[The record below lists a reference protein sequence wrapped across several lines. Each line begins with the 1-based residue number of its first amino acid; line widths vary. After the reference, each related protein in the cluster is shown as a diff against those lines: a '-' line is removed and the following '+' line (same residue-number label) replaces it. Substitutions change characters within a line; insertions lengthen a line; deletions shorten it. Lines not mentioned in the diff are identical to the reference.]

1 MTGLQ
6 TIDTKEQT
14 LHAIRDELPALLRGD
29 PSLSAH
35 ILAVARE
42 HFPTRVET
50 EDKFTRMLNQLARD
64 REEDRRRWD
73 EHKAEDQRK
82 WDEHKAED
90 RRKWEEQNRKWD
102 EQNRK
107 WDEHKAED
115 RRKWDEQNR
124 KWEESSRRFD
134 QMHREIMSQEKR
146 HNRSIGALGAR
157 WGLQTERAF
166 RDGLAAILEESFGV
180 RVLNVN
186 EFDDE
191 GTVFGK
197 PDQVELDI
205 IIKNGLL
212 IACEIKSSVDK
223 PAMYSFERKA
233 RFYERRHGK
242 KINRMMVISPMIEER
257 ARRVGKELGIEM
269 YVDSVDVPAA

>member
-6 TIDTKEQT
+6 TTDTKEQT

-29 PSLSAH
+29 PSLGAH

-82 WDEHKAED
+82 WEEHKAED
-90 RRKWEEQNRKWD
+90 Q
-102 EQNRK
+102 
-107 WDEHKAED
+107 
-115 RRKWDEQNR
+115 RKWDEQNR

-134 QMHREIMSQEKR
+134 QMHREIMSRKKE
-146 HNRSIGALGAR
+146 HERSIGALGAR

-257 ARRVGKELGIEM
+257 ARRVGKALGIEM